1 MQPYPGAGTADRG
14 AEDDRR
20 DPPGAAQGLTG
31 SARHAAPGCPA
42 WEEGVMADHADLMLT
57 RGSVYTVDVAASARR
72 RYRPEPDSA
81 PVAGGR
87 VSREERRRRAR

>member
-1 MQPYPGAGTADRG
+1 
-14 AEDDRR
+14 
-20 DPPGAAQGLTG
+20 
-31 SARHAAPGCPA
+31 
-42 WEEGVMADHADLMLT
+42 MADHADLMLT